1 MNDINWSTLSQF
13 GSNVIPE
20 RLQFLNDLN
29 AQMGQNIA
37 QPNNH
42 YLTALQSMG
51 SDASQLYGRGVDA
64 FNPQRAFTSYA
75 GQNRDPN
82 QGYQGANP
90 AQNFMEKLGKYG
102 TISNYRG
109 TQ

>member
-20 RLQFLNDLN
+20 RLQFINDLN

-37 QPNNH
+37 QPNNP

-51 SDASQLYGRGVDA
+51 SDASQLYGKGVDA

-75 GQNRDPN
+75 GQRNNSNLSYEGFNPE
-82 QGYQGANP
+82 ANYMR
-90 AQNFMEKLGKYG
+90 QMSKYN
-102 TISNYRG
+102 TVANYGR
-109 TQ
+109 QQ